1 MADVLES
8 LLKKL
13 ASFQMKYFVFVII
26 FMLLVTGFL
35 SIGLAKISIE
45 SDIDKGMPQDLPIF
59 KITDKIND
67 KFGNQDAVL
76 VIVKLDENSVDKDSP
91 IDIRDQRVINFLVNL
106 EKNLKK
112 EDLVE
117 NIQSVGSVFNQIGKP
132 NSLEESKLILSHIPN
147 SEMFF
152 NKDYSATIMIISAD
166 LGSGQEKVKELNNI
180 IKENIEYSQKPKGI
194 KTMITGTPPMRVM
207 VLDLLVHDAIFT
219 LSIAAIIIFIL
230 LLLME
235 RSFTKS
241 LLIFLPLLLG
251 ITWTL
256 GIMGWLSIKLSIATV
271 GIGAMILGLG
281 VEYGVFIVTRYK
293 EERETKT
300 QLESLQ
306 TAVSGVGSSI
316 IGSGSTTIVGF
327 LALTLSVM
335 PMLRDLGITL
345 ALGIGFSLFIAV
357 FINPSLIIAEENF
370 ENWIT
375 QRRHEK
381 HSKKLKKR
389 KNKKWN

>member
-1 MADVLES
+1 MIDVLES

-13 ASFQMKYFVFVII
+13 AYFQMKYSVFIII

-35 SIGLAKISIE
+35 SIGLTKISIE
-45 SDIDKGMPQDLPIF
+45 SDIDKGMPHDLPIF

-76 VIVKLDENSVDKDSP
+76 VVVKLDENSVDKDNP
-91 IDIRDQRVINFLVNL
+91 VDIRDPRVINFLVKL
-106 EKNLKK
+106 EENLKK

-117 NIQSVGSVFNQIGKP
+117 NVQSVGSIFNQIGKP
-132 NSLEESKLILSHIPN
+132 NSLEESKLILSHVPN

-166 LGSGQEKVKELNNI
+166 LGSGQEKVKELDNI
-180 IKENIEYSQKPKGI
+180 IKEDIEYSQKPRGI
-194 KTMITGTPPMRVM
+194 KTMITGTPPMRAM

-219 LSIAAIIIFIL
+219 LLIAAIIIFIL

-293 EERETKT
+293 EERETKS
-300 QLESLQ
+300 QLDSLQ

-370 ENWIT
+370 EKWIA
-375 QRRHEK
+375 QRRHKK
-381 HSKKLKKR
+381 HSK
-389 KNKKWN
+389 N

>member
-1 MADVLES
+1 MTDFLE
-8 LLKKL
+8 LGLKKL
-13 ASFQMKYFVFVII
+13 ASFQKKYSVFIII

-35 SIGLAKISIE
+35 AIGLTKISIE
-45 SDIDKGMPQDLPIF
+45 SDINKGMPQDLSIF

-67 KFGNQDAVL
+67 RFGNQDAVL
-76 VIVKLDENSVDKDSP
+76 VVVKLDENSVDKDNP
-91 IDIRDQRVINFLVNL
+91 VDIRDPRVINFLVKL
-106 EKNLKK
+106 EENLKK

-117 NIQSVGSVFNQIGKP
+117 NVQSVGSIFNQIGKP
-132 NSLEESKLILSHIPN
+132 NNIEESRLIISHVPN

-152 NKDYSATIMIISAD
+152 NKDYSATIMVIFAD

-194 KTMITGTPPMRVM
+194 KTMITGTPPMRVII
-207 VLDLLVHDAIFT
+207 LDLLVHDAAFT
-219 LSIAAIIIFIL
+219 LLIAAIIIFIL

-256 GIMGWLSIKLSIATV
+256 GIMGWLSIKLSITTV

-293 EERETKT
+293 EERETKS

-306 TAVSGVGSSI
+306 TAVSNVGSSI

-357 FINPSLIIAEENF
+357 FVNPSLIIAEENF
-370 ENWIT
+370 EKWIT
-375 QRRHEK
+375 RKRHKK
-381 HSKKLKKR
+381 HSKKLEEH
-389 KNKKWN
+389 KNKKWD

>member
-1 MADVLES
+1 MTDFLES
-8 LLKKL
+8 GLKKL
-13 ASFQMKYFVFVII
+13 ASFQMKYSVFIII

-35 SIGLAKISIE
+35 AIGLTKISIE
-45 SDIDKGMPQDLPIF
+45 SDINRGMPQDLPIF

-76 VIVKLDENSVDKDSP
+76 VVVKLDEDSVDKDNP
-91 IDIRDQRVINFLVNL
+91 VDMRDPRVINFLVKL
-106 EKNLKK
+106 EENLKK

-117 NIQSVGSVFNQIGKP
+117 NVQSVSSVFNQIGEP
-132 NSLEESKLILSHIPN
+132 NSVEESRLILSHVPN

-152 NKDYSATIMIISAD
+152 NKDYSATIISISAD
-166 LGSGQEKVKELNNI
+166 LGSGQEKVKELNNVI
-180 IKENIEYSQKPKGI
+180 RENIEYSQKPKGI
-194 KTMITGTPPMRVM
+194 KTMITGTPPMRAM
-207 VLDLLVHDAIFT
+207 ILDLLVHDAIFT
-219 LSIAAIIIFIL
+219 LLIAAAIIFVL
-230 LLLME
+230 LILME
-235 RSFTKS
+235 KSITKAS
-241 LLIFLPLLLG
+241 LIFFPLLLG

-300 QLESLQ
+300 QLESLK

-316 IGSGSTTIVGF
+316 IGSGSTTIIGF

-335 PMLRDLGITL
+335 PMLRDLGTTL

-357 FINPSLIIAEENF
+357 FINPSLIIVEENF
-370 ENWIT
+370 EKWTT
-375 QRRHEK
+375 QRKNGK
-381 HSKKLKKR
+381 HSK
-389 KNKKWN
+389 N

>member
-1 MADVLES
+1 MADILES

-13 ASFQMKYFVFVII
+13 AYFQMKYSVFVII
-26 FMLLVTGFL
+26 FMLLATGFL
-35 SIGLAKISIE
+35 AVGLTKISIE

-76 VIVKLDENSVDKDSP
+76 VVVKLDENSVDKDTP
-91 IDIRDQRVINFLVNL
+91 VDIRDPRVINFLVKL
-106 EKNLKK
+106 EENLKK

-117 NIQSVGSVFNQIGKP
+117 NVQSVGSVFNQIGEP
-132 NSLEESKLILSHIPN
+132 NSVEESRLILSHVPN

-152 NKDYSATIMIISAD
+152 NKDYSATIISISAD

-219 LSIAAIIIFIL
+219 LLIAAIIIFIL

-256 GIMGWLSIKLSIATV
+256 GVMGWLSIKLSIATV

-293 EERETKT
+293 EERKIKS

-327 LALTLSVM
+327 LALTLSIM

-370 ENWIT
+370 ERWVT
-375 QRRHEK
+375 QKRHEK
-381 HSKKLKKR
+381 HSKKLRKH
-389 KNKKWN
+389 KNKKWD

>member
-1 MADVLES
+1 MADILES

-13 ASFQMKYFVFVII
+13 AYFQMKYSVFVII
-26 FMLLVTGFL
+26 FMLLATGFL
-35 SIGLAKISIE
+35 AVGLTKISIE

-76 VIVKLDENSVDKDSP
+76 VVVKLDENSVDKDSP
-91 IDIRDQRVINFLVNL
+91 VDIRDPRVINFLVKL
-106 EKNLKK
+106 EENLKK

-117 NIQSVGSVFNQIGKP
+117 NIQSVGSIFNQIGKP

-147 SEMFF
+147 SGEFF

-219 LSIAAIIIFIL
+219 LLIAAIIIFIL

-256 GIMGWLSIKLSIATV
+256 GVMGWLSIKLSIATV

-293 EERETKT
+293 EERKIKS

-327 LALTLSVM
+327 LALTLSIM

-370 ENWIT
+370 ERWVT
-375 QRRHEK
+375 QKRHEK
-381 HSKKLKKR
+381 HSKKLRKH
-389 KNKKWN
+389 KNKKWD

>member
-1 MADVLES
+1 MADILES

-13 ASFQMKYFVFVII
+13 ASFQMKYSVFIII
-26 FMLLVTGFL
+26 FMLFVTGFL
-35 SIGLAKISIE
+35 AIGLTKISIE
-45 SDIDKGMPQDLPIF
+45 SDIDKGMPKDLPIF

-67 KFGNQDAVL
+67 KFGNQETVL
-76 VIVKLDENSVDKDSP
+76 IVIKLDENSVDKESP
-91 IDIRDQRVINFLVNL
+91 IDIRDPRVINFIINL
-106 EKNLKK
+106 EENLKK

-117 NIQSVGSVFNQIGKP
+117 NVQSIGSIFNQIGKP
-132 NSLEESKLILSHIPN
+132 NSLEESKLILSHVPN
-147 SEMFF
+147 SEAFF
-152 NKDYSATIMIISAD
+152 NKDYSATIIAVSSD
-166 LGSGQEKVKELNNI
+166 LGSGQEKVKELNKV

-194 KTMITGTPPMRVM
+194 KTMVTGTPPMRVM
-207 VLDLLVHDAIFT
+207 VFDLLVHDAIFT
-219 LSIAAIIIFIL
+219 LLIAAIIIFIL

-235 RSFTKS
+235 KSFTKS

-281 VEYGVFIVTRYK
+281 VEYGVFVVTRYK

-306 TAVSGVGSSI
+306 TAVSSVGSSI
-316 IGSGSTTIVGF
+316 IGSGSTTIIGF

-335 PMLRDLGITL
+335 PMLRDLGIIL
-345 ALGIGFSLFIAV
+345 AMGIGFSLFIAV

-370 ENWIT
+370 EKWLT
-375 QRRHEK
+375 HRKHEK
-381 HSKKLKKR
+381 HSKKLKKY
-389 KNKKWN
+389 KNKKWD

>member
-1 MADVLES
+1 MADILES

-13 ASFQMKYFVFVII
+13 ASFQMKYAVFIII
-26 FMLLVTGFL
+26 FMLVATGFL
-35 SIGLAKISIE
+35 AIGLTKISIE
-45 SDIDKGMPQDLPIF
+45 SDINKGMPQDLPIF

-76 VIVKLDENSVDKDSP
+76 VVIKLDENSVDKDSP
-91 IDIRDQRVINFLVNL
+91 IDIRDPRVINFLVKL

-117 NIQSVGSVFNQIGKP
+117 KVQSVGSIFNQIKEP
-132 NSLEESKLILSHIPN
+132 NSLEESKLILSQIPY
-147 SEMFF
+147 SKMFF
-152 NKDYSATIMIISAD
+152 NKDYSATIMAISAD
-166 LGSGQEKVKELNNI
+166 LGSGQEKVKELNDI
-180 IKENIEYSQKPKGI
+180 IKENIKDSQKPKGI
-194 KTMITGTPPMRVM
+194 TTMVTGTPPMRVM
-207 VLDLLVHDAIFT
+207 VLDLLIHDAIYT

-235 RSFTKS
+235 KSFTKS

-306 TAVSGVGSSI
+306 TAVSSVGSSI

-345 ALGIGFSLFIAV
+345 ALGIAFSLFIAV
-357 FINPSLIIAEENF
+357 FINPSLIIMEENF

-375 QRRHEK
+375 QKRHKK
-381 HSKKLKKR
+381 HSKKLKEHK
-389 KNKKWN
+389 KKKWD

>member
-1 MADVLES
+1 MADILES

-13 ASFQMKYFVFVII
+13 ASFQMKYSAFIII
-26 FMLLVTGFL
+26 FMLLATGFL
-35 SIGLAKISIE
+35 AIGLTKISIE

-67 KFGNQDAVL
+67 KFGSQDAVL
-76 VIVKLDENSVDKDSP
+76 VVVKLDENSVEKDSP
-91 IDIRDQRVINFLVNL
+91 VDIRDPRVINFLVKL

-117 NIQSVGSVFNQIGKP
+117 NIQSIGSVFNQIGEP
-132 NSLEESKLILSHIPN
+132 NSVEESRLILSHVPN
-147 SEMFF
+147 SEVFF
-152 NKDYSATIMIISAD
+152 NKDYSATIIAISAD

-180 IKENIEYSQKPKGI
+180 IRENIEYSQKPKGT
-194 KTMITGTPPMRVM
+194 KTMITGTPPMRTM
-207 VLDLLVHDAIFT
+207 ILDLLIHDAIFT
-219 LSIAAIIIFIL
+219 LLIAAIIIFIL

-293 EERETKT
+293 EERETKS

-306 TAVSGVGSSI
+306 TAVSSVGSSI

-345 ALGIGFSLFIAV
+345 ALGISFSLFIAV
-357 FINPSLIIAEENF
+357 FINPSLIIVEENF
-370 ENWIT
+370 EKWIT
-375 QRRHEK
+375 QIKHAK
-381 HSKKLKKR
+381 HSKKLGEY
-389 KNKKWN
+389 KNKKWD

>member
-1 MADVLES
+1 MADFLES

-13 ASFQMKYFVFVII
+13 ASFQTKYYLLVII
-26 FMLLVTGFL
+26 FMLIVTGFL
-35 SIGLAKISIE
+35 AVGLTRISIE

-76 VIVKLDENSVDKDSP
+76 VVIKLDENSVDKDSP
-91 IDIRDQRVINFLVNL
+91 VDIRDPQVINFLVKLEENL
-106 EKNLKK
+106 RK

-117 NIQSVGSVFNQIGKP
+117 NVQSIGSIFNQIGKP

-194 KTMITGTPPMRVM
+194 KTMITGTPPMRAM
-207 VLDLLVHDAIFT
+207 VLDLLVHDAVFT
-219 LSIAAIIIFIL
+219 LLIAAIIIFVL

-256 GIMGWLSIKLSIATV
+256 GVMGWLSIKLSIATV

-281 VEYGVFIVTRYK
+281 VEYGVFVVTRYK

-306 TAVSGVGSSI
+306 TAVSSVGSSI

-335 PMLRDLGITL
+335 PMLRDLGVTL
-345 ALGIGFSLFIAV
+345 ALGIAFSLFIAV

-370 ENWIT
+370 EKWII
-375 QRRHEK
+375 QKKYEK
-381 HSKKLKKR
+381 HSKRLGKH
-389 KNKKWN
+389 KNKKWD